1 MIKISLSLV
10 SLRYIMQCFFS
21 DNGEI
26 LKIYTLIMFQLFCNE
41 EFFMSN
47 TVTWQISEHINS
59 EWLDDLLEC
68 SKFI

>member
-47 TVTWQISEHINS
+47 TVT
-59 EWLDDLLEC
+59 
-68 SKFI
+68 